1 MGRIR
6 PWEEAR
12 FGVGCL
18 SAFANSDGLD
28 SDVERII
35 DKGSLQEVKSG
46 AMVPV
51 EIFHAENE

>member
-18 SAFANSDGLD
+18 SAFATSDGLD

-35 DKGSLQEVKSG
+35 DKGLLQEVKAE
-46 AMVPV
+46 AMVPAD
-51 EIFHAENE
+51 IFHAENE